1 MADLKYQPKW
11 WQRSAQA
18 VASSRYGARLA
29 SRLLPSIDRTVLRLS
44 SNRFTLSSALSH
56 VPVVMLSTT
65 GAKTGLPRTVPLL
78 ALAGAGMVALAASS
92 FGSTKHPAWYYNL
105 RANPEARL
113 AFHGQPAMPYVARE
127 AVGAERDAYW
137 QQATAAYLGYDAYK
151 QRTGGREIPI
161 MVLTPQGG

>member
-1 MADLKYQPKW
+1 MAELQYQPKW

-18 VASSRYGARLA
+18 VASSRYGSRLA

-78 ALAGAGMVALAASS
+78 AFLDGDKIALIASS
-92 FGSTKHPAWYYNL
+92 FGNTKHPAWYLNL
-105 RANPEARL
+105 RANSVARL
-113 AFHGQPAMPYVARE
+113 AFHGQPAMPYIARE

-137 QQATAAYLGYDAYK
+137 QQAAAAYPGYDAYK
-151 QRTGGREIPI
+151 HRTGGREIPI
-161 MVLTPQGG
+161 MVLTPQDR